1 MIIDFEGMDGTGKTT
16 VAVEIARIL
25 NFEFVQKPM
34 RMLFDRG
41 QEDVTAK
48 ILAITNE
55 IDDKNFGALFLG
67 SVQYYQSKTIQNKN
81 VVLDR
86 YLSSNYYHHSNESNI
101 KYFDCLVEL
110 CEKPDLTIVLYAS
123 SEERKKRIMD
133 RNGSDVDLSRFEDN
147 DLPYEKIKSFL
158 ERYNMPYMWLDS
170 TKMTKEEVVERVIER
185 VNDMKIDKRP

>member
-1 MIIDFEGMDGTGKTT
+1 MIIAFEGMDGTGKTT

-133 RNGSDVDLSRFEDN
+133 RNGSDGDLSRFEDN